1 MVENLYTFECKSAS
15 EVMELF
21 RIGIRNKVLA
31 AHRLNN
37 ASSRSHTILTI
48 TVESLDPNNPHSI
61 ITSKLHLVDLAGS
74 ERTGQTG
81 AQGRVQ
87 KER

>member
-1 MVENLYTFECKSAS
+1 MDL
-15 EVMELF
+15 LH
-21 RIGIRNKVLA
+21 IGIRNKVLA

-37 ASSRSHTILTI
+37 TSSRSHCILTL
-48 TVESLDPNNPHSI
+48 TVESYDPNNPHSI
-61 ITSKLHLVDLAGS
+61 ISSKLHLVDLAGS
-74 ERTGQTG
+74 ERTSQTG